1 MGATVDKATERLA
14 DTGDSFTSVHGRHTL
29 GFGVDYRYWTI
40 TRNLDDDF
48 YGDWGFNSSTI
59 VTNNLP
65 IPAGNP
71 NAGASSCPN
80 APVSVGDAAPTP
92 LCGTGNAIADMM
104 LGYYSNVGG
113 FVPGPLSPTTQ
124 AGNPQDHVY
133 HYFAPYGEDDWKIT
147 PKLSINYGLRWDF
160 RAATYEINN
169 KFFWLDTKN
178 TQGGLCYADPKLST
192 DGVAPG
198 VGINGGPILR
208 YCGSVPRPGQKNP
221 FAPRLG
227 INYRLNDRTVV
238 RAGYGI
244 FYTSYEGR
252 EIDDSADIYPYS
264 VRNNLTPAT
273 VPIPASDPKLSNQLF
288 PAYTTL
294 GPFPES
300 TLSFIAVIESENPL
314 DPYVQTWTLSVE
326 RQLGSN
332 TTLEVNY
339 IGNHGTHLLDR
350 RDISQPYPVPAS
362 SVSFCQQQSNGQ
374 YVNLGV
380 APCLISSRLPYPNF
394 NGFYIDSDFH
404 GYSHYEAGNVKLE
417 HRARDLALTSVFTWA
432 KSLDDKSAT
441 AGAGASGTGYQGFMN
456 NHDPVLDYGPSDFN
470 VPYRFV
476 TSYVY
481 QLPFGR
487 GKQFASQINKVADL
501 AIGNWQLTGI
511 ATFQKGFPYGIS
523 ASDIDSI
530 QGTVAPRANITPG
543 CNLHT
548 NNYTGSLAQFSR
560 LNINCFTQPG
570 LGTYGNSSRNFLTQ
584 PGINNWDMSI
594 GKGFSLGE
602 RARFVF
608 KADAFN
614 TFNHHQYA
622 GDVGGLLVEGSGGN
636 ETISN
641 GVGSSTGGL
650 ITSASDA
657 RILQL
662 GGKITF

>member
-1 MGATVDKATERLA
+1 MLTRTKKNEKRKLLHHRAGIGEIHHLRVILRQQVSQDAQNCRCKHLVKAETDECLEPSPEQKFELLKNKKGDEDRTKQADYCAGNCAIGNDGAHHGGEDGNQHLNKGVDDGVIGVHHRLRHAGAFRRLRLAECVLNARHAVGANDVHKILGATVDKATERLA

-380 APCLISSRLPYPNF
+380 APCSDFEPAAVSELQRVLHRQRLPWLLPLR
-394 NGFYIDSDFH
+394 GR
-404 GYSHYEAGNVKLE
+404 ERQA
-417 HRARDLALTSVFTWA
+417 RA
-432 KSLDDKSAT
+432 
-441 AGAGASGTGYQGFMN
+441 
-456 NHDPVLDYGPSDFN
+456 
-470 VPYRFV
+470 
-476 TSYVY
+476 
-481 QLPFGR
+481 
-487 GKQFASQINKVADL
+487 
-501 AIGNWQLTGI
+501 
-511 ATFQKGFPYGIS
+511 
-523 ASDIDSI
+523 
-530 QGTVAPRANITPG
+530 
-543 CNLHT
+543 
-548 NNYTGSLAQFSR
+548 SR
-560 LNINCFTQPG
+560 
-570 LGTYGNSSRNFLTQ
+570 S
-584 PGINNWDMSI
+584 
-594 GKGFSLGE
+594 
-602 RARFVF
+602 
-608 KADAFN
+608 
-614 TFNHHQYA
+614 
-622 GDVGGLLVEGSGGN
+622 
-636 ETISN
+636 
-641 GVGSSTGGL
+641 
-650 ITSASDA
+650 
-657 RILQL
+657 
-662 GGKITF
+662 